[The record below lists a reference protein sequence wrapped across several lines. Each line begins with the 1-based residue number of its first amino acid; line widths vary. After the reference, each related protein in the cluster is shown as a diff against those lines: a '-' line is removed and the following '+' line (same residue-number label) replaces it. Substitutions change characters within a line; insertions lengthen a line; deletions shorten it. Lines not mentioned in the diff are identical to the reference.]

1 MRSLFALLAAVAIMP
16 SWILAQD
23 TPPAPEEAARRITVP
38 EGFRVTLFAG
48 EPDVVQPI
56 AMTFDDRGRL
66 WVVECLSY
74 PHWNE
79 DPKTTSGDDRVVI
92 FSDHDGDGRF
102 DERKVFWDQGKNLS
116 GIELGF
122 GGVWLCSTPKLVFVP
137 DADADDV
144 PDGPPR
150 VVLDGWDV
158 KAKHNVFN
166 SLAWGPDGWLY
177 GLNGILSNSRVAK
190 PGTPDDQRTA
200 INCGVW
206 RFHPTRGTFEV
217 VAHGTT
223 NPWGIDFDEY
233 GQLFITNCVI
243 HHLWHV
249 VPGAHF
255 ERMFGQD
262 IDPHTYGL
270 MASCADHIHWGGG
283 DWTTSRGGK
292 GTHDQPGGGHAHSGA
307 MVYLGDNWPDE
318 YRNDVFTC
326 NLHGSRVNRDLLES
340 KGSGYVAH
348 HGKDFLFSG
357 DPWYRGL
364 VVKYG
369 PDGGVYVCDW
379 SDTGECHN
387 YEVAHTTSGRI
398 FKITYDRPKPYTGD
412 LAERSD
418 AELVALQLHKNDWL
432 VSHARRILQERA
444 AAGKLATGTRDALAE
459 MFVEQPEVT
468 RKLRA
473 LWALHVTGE
482 FEDLSKA
489 LVLYA
494 TGDEWVRAWAVRLTL
509 EGPTQGDWVRESLLD
524 LAVSDSSPVV
534 RLALASGLQRL
545 PPAERWPL
553 AEALAVHGED
563 ASDANL
569 PLMIWYGV
577 EPLVMADPPRALK
590 LAQSAELPLI
600 RQYIARRLSDGIP
613 AEIERQSPQALAPL
627 VAALGE
633 AANADAQLD
642 LLHGTLEAIEGRRR
656 VLAPPEWPGVYA
668 RLARSPMADVRD
680 QATLLSLIFGDAQTY
695 GVLRRTI
702 MDAAT
707 GLADRQKALDALV
720 RQKDRELAPLLEKL
734 IEEPAMRGHAVRGLA
749 TYGDDDA
756 PEVILRHYD
765 SFDPAERADAVLTL
779 ASRPAFALALLNAVA
794 EERVPRSDLSAFTVR
809 QLAGMKDDTVRA
821 KLAEVWGEVRPT
833 SQDKA
838 ALIGKFKP
846 LLAADKLTVA
856 DRSQGRLLFTR
867 HCAACHKLFGEGQT
881 VGPELTGSQRANVD
895 YLLENLVDP
904 NALVGRDYQ
913 MTIIQTTDGR
923 VINGIILREDA
934 DVIAVQTQNE
944 RLLLQANEIEARE
957 RSKVSLMPEG
967 LLDKLSETELRAL
980 IAYVAGPEQVP
991 LPEK

>member
-1 MRSLFALLAAVAIMP
+1 MRRFFALFAVVALAQ
-16 SWILAQD
+16 SSILAQD
-23 TPPAPEEAARRITVP
+23 TLLAPEQAARRIKVP

-48 EPDVVQPI
+48 EPDLVQPI

-79 DPKTTSGDDRVVI
+79 DPLATTGHDRVVI
-92 FSDHDGDGRF
+92 FSDGDGDGRF

-122 GGVWLCSTPKLVFVP
+122 GGVWLCSTPNLVFVP

-166 SLAWGPDGWLY
+166 GLAWGPDGWLY

-190 PGTPDDQRTA
+190 PGTGDDERTA
-200 INCGVW
+200 LNCGVW

-223 NPWGIDFDEY
+223 NPWGIDFDDY
-233 GQLFITNCVI
+233 GQMFITNCVI

-255 ERMFGQD
+255 QRMFGQD
-262 IDPHTYGL
+262 ISTHSYGL

-292 GTHDQPGGGHAHSGA
+292 GAHDQPGGGHAHSGA

-318 YRNDVFTC
+318 YRNNVFTC

-340 KGSGYVAH
+340 EGSGYVAH
-348 HGKDFLFSG
+348 HGQDFLFSG

-398 FKITYDRPKPYTGD
+398 FKITYDRPNSFAGN
-412 LAERSD
+412 LAEQSD

-444 AAGKLATGTRDALAE
+444 AVGKLATGTRDALAE
-459 MFVEQPEVT
+459 MFVEQPDVT

-473 LWALHVTGE
+473 LWVLYVTGE
-482 FEDLSKA
+482 IEDTSKS
-489 LVLYA
+489 LLLFA
-494 TGDEWVRAWAVRLTL
+494 TSQAWVRSWAVRLALDDETVSD
-509 EGPTQGDWVRESLLD
+509 GVRESLLH
-524 LAVSDSSPVV
+524 LALTDSSPVV

-553 AEALAVHGED
+553 AEALASHGED
-563 ASDANL
+563 ASDASL

-577 EPLVMADPPRALK
+577 EPLVMADPPRALV
-590 LAQSAELPLI
+590 LAHSAKLPLI

-613 AEIERQSPQALAPL
+613 VEIERQSPQALAPL
-627 VAALGE
+627 VSALGQSTK
-633 AANADAQLD
+633 ADIQLD
-642 LLHGTLEAIEGRRR
+642 LLRGALEAIEGRRR
-656 VLAPPEWPGVYA
+656 VLAPPEWPSVYA
-668 RLARSPMADVRD
+668 MLAKSPMADVRD
-680 QATLLSLIFGDAQTY
+680 QAMLLSLVFGDAETFEA
-695 GVLRRTI
+695 LRRTI
-702 MDAAT
+702 MDATA

-720 RQKDRELAPLLEKL
+720 RQKDPDLAPLLEKL
-734 IEEPAMRGHAVRGLA
+734 IGEPTMRGHAVRGLA
-749 TYGDDDA
+749 TYGDNEA

-765 SFDPAERADAVLTL
+765 TFDPAERADAVLTL
-779 ASRPAFALALLNAVA
+779 ASRPNFALALLNAVA
-794 EERVPRSDLSAFTVR
+794 EDRVPRADLSAFTVR
-809 QLAGMKDDTVRA
+809 QLAGMKDDGVKAR
-821 KLAEVWGEVRPT
+821 LAEVWGEVRAT
-833 SQDKA
+833 SQDKR

-846 LLAADKLTVA
+846 LLAADKLTAA

-867 HCAACHKLFGEGQT
+867 HCATCHKLFGEGQT

-934 DVIAVQTQNE
+934 DVLAVQTQNE
-944 RLLLQANEIEARE
+944 RVLLPTNEIEARE

-967 LLDKLSETELRAL
+967 LLDKLSETELREL

-991 LPEK
+991 PP

>member
-1 MRSLFALLAAVAIMP
+1 MRRFLALLAFIVLAP
-16 SWILAQD
+16 SSILAQD
-23 TPPAPEEAARRITVP
+23 AAAEPEDAARRIKVP

-74 PHWNE
+74 PHWDE
-79 DPKTTSGDDRVVI
+79 DPKTANGHDRVVI
-92 FSDHDGDGRF
+92 FSDPDGDGRF
-102 DERKVFWDQGKNLS
+102 DERKVFWDKGKNLS

-122 GGVWLCSTPKLVFVP
+122 GGVWLCSTPNLVFVP

-144 PDGPPR
+144 PDSPPR

-190 PGTPDDQRTA
+190 PGTPDDERTA
-200 INCGVW
+200 RNCGVW
-206 RFHPTRGTFEV
+206 RLHPTREMFEV

-233 GQLFITNCVI
+233 GQMFITNCVI

-255 ERMFGQD
+255 QRMFGQD
-262 IDPHTYGL
+262 IDPYSYGL

-292 GTHDQPGGGHAHSGA
+292 GPHDQPGGGHAHSGA

-318 YRNDVFTC
+318 YRNNVFTC
-326 NLHGSRVNRDLLES
+326 NLHGSRVNRDLLEF

-348 HGKDFLFSG
+348 HGQDFLFSG

-398 FKITYDRPKPYTGD
+398 FKITYDRPKPFTGN

-418 AELVALQLHKNDWL
+418 ADLVALQLHNTVWR
-432 VSHARRILQERA
+432 VPHARRIQHARG
-444 AAGKLATGTRDALAE
+444 AGAQLPPRTRDTLAA
-459 MFVEQPEVT
+459 MFVEQPDVS

-473 LWALHVTGE
+473 LWALYVTGE
-482 FEDLSKA
+482 IEDVSQA
-489 LVLYA
+489 LLLFA
-494 TGDEWVRAWAVRLTL
+494 TNEEWVRSWAVRLAL
-509 EGPTQGDWVRESLLD
+509 EDRAAGDSVRESLLH
-524 LAVSDSSPVV
+524 LAQTDSSPVV

-553 AEALAVHGED
+553 AMALASHGED
-563 ASDANL
+563 ASDASL
-569 PLMIWYGV
+569 PLMIWYGI
-577 EPLVMADPPRALK
+577 EPLVMTDPPRALL
-590 LAQSAELPLI
+590 LAHSAELPLV

-613 AEIERQSPQALAPL
+613 VEIERQSPQALAPR

-633 AANADAQLD
+633 ATEADGQLD
-642 LLHGTLEAIEGRRR
+642 FLRGALEAIEGRRR

-668 RLARSPMADVRD
+668 TLAKSPLADVRH
-680 QATLLSLIFGDAQTY
+680 QATLLSLVFGDAATY
-695 GVLRRTI
+695 AALRRTI
-702 MDAAT
+702 MDTAA
-707 GLADRQKALDALV
+707 GLADSQKALDALV
-720 RQKDRELAPLLEKL
+720 RQKDAELAPLLEEL
-734 IEEPAMRGHAVRGLA
+734 IGEPAMRGHALRGLA
-749 TYGDDDA
+749 AYGDGEA
-756 PEVILRHYD
+756 PEIILRHYD
-765 SFDPAERADAVLTL
+765 TFDPAERADAVLTL
-779 ASRPAFALALLNAVA
+779 ASRPNFALALLNAVA
-794 EERVPRSDLSAFTVR
+794 EERVPRADLSAFTVR
-809 QLAGMKDDTVRA
+809 QLAGMKDDVVKAR
-821 KLAEVWGEVRPT
+821 LAEVWGEVRAT
-833 SQDKA
+833 SQDKQ

-846 LLAADKLTVA
+846 LLAAEKLTAA
-856 DRSQGRLLFTR
+856 DRSRGRLLFTR

-923 VINGIILREDA
+923 VINGIILREDD

-944 RLLLQANEIEARE
+944 RVLVPANEIEARE

-967 LLDKLSETELRAL
+967 LLDKLSETELREL
-980 IAYVAGPEQVP
+980 IAYVAGSEQVP
-991 LPEK
+991 LPDK